1 MAYKFHNIDPSLTDP
16 SVINRGLKILHE
28 LKKTD
33 FPKEYILY
41 AAIYTGF
48 RSTRLAAEWI
58 ASHLNDPLLNRDVE
72 VDFHVYLSV
81 GEKFGSDASSF
92 LSAAR
97 TALGW
102 FCVFDGPTQIPL
114 LHLRSIFVR
123 TFGLLDSMSPTSS
136 KMFELLVDTEVS
148 VTCRFPDPGMY
159 ALLKKVSE
167 SFLQNLSQAGL
178 NFRII
183 SNSCKS
189 NYSLTLVNNITNCSD
204 KISVLNQ
211 LREAYFRNSYN
222 ICESNQQPVDHQLK
236 FCLYSHDPR
245 LNDSDQE
252 VFEMLTDVETD
263 NISPLIS
270 SYVENGSTKAEEVG
284 QKSAD
289 FSTNIDNKLKGSCN
303 ISQLQCDNRLIEALD
318 CSTRSSP
325 GCQTHI
331 LSHYAGDYVLL
342 TDSICL
348 NGRLG
353 CPFGINLCTGES
365 GLFNMLAGRRIP
377 RSQTWTL
384 HCSVPVNS
392 SSVESCSRCNCTKE
406 KHYSE
411 EFKRQISQNS
421 SLMAINLN
429 SSCPQLS
436 SSSLCFPNSSKHSFT
451 SSSTSSASGPTIDPE
466 DRSTVQSGMIT
477 NITNTKTIT
486 TKKRSSADSQRN
498 SYLTSGPTSSCSIEF
513 QPTTNNMTN
522 DDLNHININ
531 ANDKSYSYQHIA
543 TTTSAKRH
551 SHTKSRQMYVMR
563 HAERLDISFGHA
575 WVTQCFDHR
584 GVYRRFNLNLPP
596 WLPPRSDCLEYILDS
611 PITQVGLFVSAE
623 TGRALADAGVYFTAC
638 YCSPAFRCVQTACE
652 LLRAMGR
659 SDLAVRIEPHLFEWY
674 GWYVG
679 GCAPKMMTVDQLK
692 NAGYNVDTSYKPLS
706 AFSEKDIH
714 ESIQGYFNRTAVL
727 VKRILNV
734 HKSKDTCLLIVAH
747 ASSLDTCTRHLV
759 YHGLKSNLSADEFQH
774 RTSIV
779 PYCGLLLAQE
789 DRRWKLVDPP
799 VPNVCSYARNS
810 DFDWKQLL
818 GPTLCNFKV
827 G

>member
-114 LHLRSIFVR
+114 LHLRVKPHDALQLQSIFVR

-466 DRSTVQSGMIT
+466 DRSTVQSG
-477 NITNTKTIT
+477 
-486 TKKRSSADSQRN
+486 
-498 SYLTSGPTSSCSIEF
+498 
-513 QPTTNNMTN
+513 
-522 DDLNHININ
+522 
-531 ANDKSYSYQHIA
+531 
-543 TTTSAKRH
+543 
-551 SHTKSRQMYVMR
+551 
-563 HAERLDISFGHA
+563 
-575 WVTQCFDHR
+575 
-584 GVYRRFNLNLPP
+584 VYRRFNLNLPP